1 MLVPFAP
8 SHLGQLRILLT
19 SYRRFHIS
27 QDRYQLLTVA
37 KYDENHLKH
46 PSDKEHNMQ
55 PIITVSSGLQ
65 PTSMTFEHMIAVD
78 EQPKNVLVRF

>member
-1 MLVPFAP
+1 MTGPHTWQTVP
-8 SHLGQLRILLT
+8 SLGLNM
-19 SYRRFHIS
+19 RFHIS
-27 QDRYQLLTVA
+27 QDRYQLFMTVA